1 MINVV
6 MSKIINICNYLIKNS
21 KITISSTFLPL
32 GLGHAAL
39 PPIKTTTF

>member
-1 MINVV
+1 
-6 MSKIINICNYLIKNS
+6 MSKIVNICNYLIKNS
-21 KITISSTFLPL
+21 KITISSTFLPWGW